1 MTYLTHRLQNGIR
14 LIHKPTDAYVAHCGL
29 TINAGSRDEELS
41 EQGLAHFIEHVIF
54 KGTHKRRSHHILSHM
69 ENVGGELNAYTT
81 KEDTCIHASFM
92 HTFYQRWF
100 DLLSDILFNPV
111 FPDKELEKEKDIII
125 DEINSYKD
133 NPAEQIFDDFDALIY
148 DGHPLGR
155 NILGKPKYLKSFG
168 KFQISEFMRRNYATE
183 EMVLCSVGRIAF
195 RDLIRLAEKYFGHGI
210 CNHRIRA
217 RQPFNAY
224 IPFQKVVKRR
234 NHQAHCMLG
243 ATAYPASHESKT
255 ALVLLNNLLG
265 GPGLNSRLNMAV
277 REKHGFCYNIESHYL
292 PYSDS
297 GIFCIYFGTDTDSID
312 KTLALI
318 RKELNRF
325 RQQRLGHLQLKRA
338 KQQLIGQ
345 VAITFESNL
354 NEMLSLGK
362 SLLLYNKVDTIEE
375 MNQKIEAVC
384 ADKILEVAN
393 ELLHPDHLSMLIYK
407 PR

>member
-1 MTYLTHRLQNGIR
+1 MTYLSHRLPNGIR
-14 LIHKPTDAYVAHCGL
+14 IIHKPTDALVAHRGL
-29 TINAGSRDEELS
+29 TINAGSRDEELY

-54 KGTHKRRSHHILSHM
+54 KGTQKRRAHHILSHM

-92 HTFYQRWF
+92 HNYYQRWF
-100 DLLSDILFNPV
+100 DLLSDILFNSV
-111 FPDKELEKEKDIII
+111 FPERELEKEKDIVI

-133 NPAEQIFDDFDALIY
+133 NPGEQIFDDFDGVVF

-155 NILGKPKYLKSFG
+155 NILGTPKNLKSFSRDH
-168 KFQISEFMRRNYATE
+168 IARFMGRNYATE
-183 EMVLCSVGRIAF
+183 EMVICSVGRIPF
-195 RDLIRLAEKYFGHGI
+195 TELVHLAEKYFGHAPQSSRVNG
-210 CNHRIRA
+210 

-224 IPFQKVVKRR
+224 QPSQKVVKRR
-234 NHQAHCMLG
+234 NHQAHCVLG
-243 ATAYPASHESKT
+243 GPAFQSYDERKT
-255 ALVLLNNLLG
+255 GLILLNNLLG

-297 GIFCIYFGTDTDSID
+297 GIFSIYFGTDHDYID
-312 KTLALI
+312 KTLTLI

-325 RQQRLGHLQLKRA
+325 RQQKLGLLQLKRA

-345 VAITFESNL
+345 VAISFESNL
-354 NEMLSLGK
+354 VEMLSMGK
-362 SLLLYNKVDTIEE
+362 SILLYDKVDTIEE
-375 MNQKIEAVC
+375 INQKIEAVR
-384 ADKILEVAN
+384 ATDLLEVAN
-393 ELLHPDHLSMLIYK
+393 EVFDPEKLSMLTFK